1 MVVFLTGLEDALNE
15 DSDSDTDFNFD
26 KEAIITYYYNRGF
39 EYNEILGFL
48 EKHHNNCIS
57 YSTLLRR
64 LKQYGLSR
72 RSQPSEDLLKH
83 VRERIKEIIDGPGS
97 MGGYRTIW
105 HTLEM
110 EGIKVPRIVVQEI
123 VKELGGCPVE
133 VVTDL
138 GTENSLLASIQ
149 SYFQENPDAHQYVPS
164 PRNQRIEGWWSFFFQ
179 KQVSMVEKFVSGP
192 RSPT

>member
-1 MVVFLTGLEDALNE
+1 MHFGNTFLSYVLRSFSGGPPGRNLYPGLLGICLPLPPFPEQNANPSKATFQNYICWRHFTVFTHLSGVQHCVSKLSCPIYNTKAKWAHGILNIGVFLTGLEDALNE

-26 KEAIITYYYNRGF
+26 EEAIITYYYNRGF

-83 VRERIKEIIDGPGS
+83 VREGIKEIIDGPGS
-97 MGGYRTIW
+97 MGG
-105 HTLEM
+105 
-110 EGIKVPRIVVQEI
+110 
-123 VKELGGCPVE
+123 
-133 VVTDL
+133 
-138 GTENSLLASIQ
+138 
-149 SYFQENPDAHQYVPS
+149 
-164 PRNQRIEGWWSFFFQ
+164 
-179 KQVSMVEKFVSGP
+179 
-192 RSPT
+192 

>member
-1 MVVFLTGLEDALNE
+1 MFFLTGLEGALNE

-26 KEAIITYYYNRGF
+26 EEAIITYYYNRGF

-48 EKHHNNCIS
+48 EKHHNHCFS

-83 VRERIKEIIDGPGS
+83 IRERIKEIIDGPGS

-110 EGIKVPRIVVQEI
+110 EGIKVPRIVV
-123 VKELGGCPVE
+123 
-133 VVTDL
+133 
-138 GTENSLLASIQ
+138 
-149 SYFQENPDAHQYVPS
+149 
-164 PRNQRIEGWWSFFFQ
+164 
-179 KQVSMVEKFVSGP
+179 
-192 RSPT
+192 